1 MLQSLVQLPV
11 PVIPPDLE
19 ASETFL
25 LNPGHDLTDVL
36 DSILPFLSLPEQ
48 ISVHQVDH
56 LCRDLFVVGRKLV
69 VLSKFENES
78 NSSKFASIKSFE
90 VSVVNV
96 SKVLFSHLSAA
107 TNYFSLIAVKI
118 TITSPTSLI
127 SAACTKKSG
136 LCM

>member
-36 DSILPFLSLPEQ
+36 DSILPLLSLPEQ
-48 ISVHQVDH
+48 ISGHQVDH
-56 LCRDLFVVGRKLV
+56 LCRALFVVGRKLV

-90 VSVVNV
+90 ASVVNV
-96 SKVLFSHLSAA
+96 SKVLFGLYVLFSSLCGYQLFFL
-107 TNYFSLIAVKI
+107 NY
-118 TITSPTSLI
+118 
-127 SAACTKKSG
+127 C
-136 LCM
+136 